1 AIAFLVLGVGSFC
14 ARPDRG
20 VVSVITS
27 DDAGGVLARRLLP
40 AAILIPTLLGGLRL
54 LGQRAGLFG
63 AELGVAL
70 VAVASILVF
79 AMMIGVTSRSLD
91 RADRERKTGERRLA
105 AQFAA
110 TRILVEAKTLE
121 EAIPRILRLVGES
134 LDWVMGARW
143 TVDPDENLLRCA
155 ETWIAPA
162 RELQEFLDVNRRVT
176 FPRGVG
182 LPGRVWSGGRAAW
195 ITDVVKDAN
204 FPRAPQAA
212 REGLHGAFGFAIVGP
227 SGVLGGMEFLRP
239 ETREP
244 AGDVRGM

>member
-110 TRILVEAKTLE
+110 TRILVEARTLD
-121 EAIPRILRLVGES
+121 EAIPRILQLVGES

-143 TVDPDENLLRCA
+143 TVDPDENVLRCA
-155 ETWIAPA
+155 ETWIAPP
-162 RELQEFLDVNRRVT
+162 RELQ
-176 FPRGVG
+176 
-182 LPGRVWSGGRAAW
+182 
-195 ITDVVKDAN
+195 
-204 FPRAPQAA
+204 
-212 REGLHGAFGFAIVGP
+212 GF
-227 SGVLGGMEFLRP
+227 LGGMKVFSPEIRGPDEELLRMFEALGGQVGLFIERKRAEALLERSKVAAEAATQAKSAFLANMSHEIRTP
-239 ETREP
+239 MN
-244 AGDVRGM
+244 AIIGMSGLL